1 MAETISSAEL
11 GAIQLTETMLTKKGV
26 EELVATVR
34 KGGITPKGS
43 CAFASL
49 PTPAEAKLGWMYNVS
64 DAFTTTADW
73 VEGAGKKYPA
83 GTNVYVC
90 NPSGSTYKW
99 DALPGEGLQLSTD
112 APKPNGGAAAGSA
125 LTAARADHVHPTD
138 TTRAA
143 AADLTSH
150 TNNTSIHVTAAEK
163 AIWDGKADPYSE
175 ATQAAAG
182 LMSASDKTKLDG
194 IASGANVGFATVGT
208 SSKTVA
214 ATANA
219 SKILF
224 DGTNVSV
231 SVSEGN
237 QTGGGAAVSISVA
250 DGSTEAK
257 GVVQLENSTSS
268 TSTTKA
274 ATANAVKVAKDA
286 ADAAATSASGALAR
300 VAAIEAAAGTLL
312 TNLSNAALAD
322 ASMTSANTI
331 KTAVLA
337 LIDFLKA
344 FAASSDNNA
353 ATTHTPAS

>member
-1 MAETISSAEL
+1 MATYTAGSIPLTEHVYSAEEVDSL
-11 GAIQLTETMLTKKGV
+11 IEGAV
-26 EELVATVR
+26 
-34 KGGITPKGS
+34 KGGVQPKGS
-43 CAFASL
+43 IAFASL
-49 PTPAEAKLGWMYNVS
+49 PAPSAANVGHMYNVT
-64 DAFTTTADW
+64 DAFTTTSAW
-73 VEGAGKKYPA
+73 VEGAGKNYPA
-83 GTNVYVC
+83 HTNVYVV
-90 NPSGSTYKW
+90 NPSGTTYKW
-99 DALPGEGLQLSTD
+99 DALPGEGPQPATA
-112 APKPNGGAAAGSA
+112 APAADGTAAAGTS
-125 LTAARADHVHPTD
+125 TKFAREDHVHPTD
-138 TTRAA
+138 PTRAA

-150 TNNTSIHVTAAEK
+150 TNNTSIHVTEAEK
-163 AIWDGKADPYSE
+163 TIWNGKADPYSE

-208 SSKTVA
+208 ASKTVA

-231 SVSEGN
+231 SVSAVN

-286 ADAAATSASGALAR
+286 ADAAATSASGALTR

-322 ASMTSANTI
+322 VSMTSANTI